1 MNIFSFDFKKK
12 LSRRHLWIIAALV
25 LLILIA
31 TVFALKKRA
40 STSDAAAQQA
50 RPPATIEFLTTD
62 VTRVKQGDLRK
73 ILPLSGALRA
83 VNQAS
88 IKAKVSAE
96 VREVLVR
103 EGETVTTGQIL
114 LKMDASEY
122 QAKADQ
128 ARGGLQAAQGQLDIA
143 TQTRNNNKSL
153 LGKGFIS
160 KNAFDNAQS
169 QYQIAISNVKSAR
182 GVFDVAQKALNDTVI
197 RAPIAGQ
204 ISIRAVQPG
213 EKVSTDNKL
222 LEIVDLRQMEM
233 EAAVPAADIVN
244 VTAGQEVEL
253 RVEGLPDAIPGKLT
267 RINPSIQVGSRSI
280 MVYIQVDN
288 PQGILRMGMF
298 AEAKLTLTKKTAV
311 LSVPQSAIQ
320 TEGNK
325 SIVYAIE
332 NEKLVPIAVT
342 VGITGDDGE
351 GSAVEIVSGLEKDAT
366 VVKVNLGNLQAGTP
380 IRFAKSNNAT
390 NAANAVSAK

>member
-1 MNIFSFDFKKK
+1 MNIFPYDLKTKV
-12 LSRRHLWIIAALV
+12 SRRKLWIIGALV
-25 LLILIA
+25 VLLLITAGVI
-31 TVFALKKRA
+31 LKKRSSSA
-40 STSDAAAQQA
+40 DSAAQQTK
-50 RPPATIEFLTTD
+50 PTATMEFLPTD
-62 VTRVKQGDLRK
+62 VTQVKQGDLRK

-83 VNQAS
+83 VNQVS

-96 VREVLVR
+96 VREVVVR
-103 EGETVTTGQIL
+103 EGEAVTAGQIL

-143 TQTRNNNKSL
+143 TQTRNNNKTL
-153 LGKGFIS
+153 LAKNFIS

-169 QYQIAISNVKSAR
+169 QYQIAVSNVKSAR

-197 RAPIAGQ
+197 RAPISGQ

-244 VTAGQEVEL
+244 VTPGQEVEL
-253 RVEGLPDAIPGKLT
+253 RVEGLPDAIQGKLT

-280 MVYIQVDN
+280 LVYIQVDN

-298 AEAKLTLTKKTAV
+298 AEAKLTLTKKSAV

-320 TEGNK
+320 TEGGK

-332 NEKLVPIAVT
+332 NEKLVPIVVT

-366 VVKVNLGNLQAGTP
+366 VVKVNLGNLQGGTP
-380 IRFAKSNNAT
+380 IRFAKT
-390 NAANAVSAK
+390 TSASGEK